1 MPKGMIDY
9 LKRNPSAYSTLK
21 NMDKYFEQKELRND
35 EGSTFWWFPP
45 MRKRTA
51 SEKRRQREENDTLR
65 TNEENLN
72 DSDIDEN
79 IKYRQDTNF
88 EEEYFEFPDP
98 LEYLIGFFATK
109 NDSSMKYQKA
119 GYQNKIINTVSSPN
133 KKPPIVYNNY
143 AHEDESKQL
152 YKSYYEWKRP
162 SNPNNI
168 VIDMGTPINSMSTRK
183 YRDKASLSNSWEKGN
198 IFQHNKHSLELTD
211 RYSKSIDED
220 NRLWKTFDD
229 NHIIETKQDSIERS
243 SVNKPTFDPYISS
256 RSYNYEF
263 SGSKERMSYLT
274 NNLSKMST
282 SKNSYSNDKRLQEK
296 GYIIYGDG
304 NLNKS
309 IHNETS
315 LLKDKES
322 VEREPVYAGTISA
335 GSGSVSSTK
344 IKKELEGKRKKKF
357 KKIEYLN
364 KTKVVTSSINQAT
377 MKMGL
382 QNSSYPGT

>member
-1 MPKGMIDY
+1 M
-9 LKRNPSAYSTLK
+9 S
-21 NMDKYFEQKELRND
+21 Q
-35 EGSTFWWFPP
+35 
-45 MRKRTA
+45 
-51 SEKRRQREENDTLR
+51 
-65 TNEENLN
+65 
-72 DSDIDEN
+72 
-79 IKYRQDTNF
+79 
-88 EEEYFEFPDP
+88 
-98 LEYLIGFFATK
+98 
-109 NDSSMKYQKA
+109 
-119 GYQNKIINTVSSPN
+119 
-133 KKPPIVYNNY
+133 NNY
-143 AHEDESKQL
+143 FINHTMNESDQ
-152 YKSYYEWKRP
+152 
-162 SNPNNI
+162 
-168 VIDMGTPINSMSTRK
+168 VIQIILRLIWELQSTQ
-183 YRDKASLSNSWEKGN
+183 WVQGN
-198 IFQHNKHSLELTD
+198 IGTRQASAIHEKKEIFFQHNKHSLELTD